1 LAYLG
6 DVIDG
11 KYEILRE
18 LGRGGMSI
26 VYLAMDKR
34 LNKQWAIK
42 EFRKDKDDENRRVAL
57 ESLLKEA
64 NIMKK
69 LDHPTLPRIVDI
81 IDQDSTIYIVM
92 DYIEGESLNKVLD
105 AYGAQPQDAVIEWA
119 KQLSEVLD
127 YLHTRKP
134 PVIYRDMK
142 PANIMLKPDGTIRL
156 IDFGIAREYKEGS
169 TGDTEIIG
177 TRGYAA
183 PEQFGEKGQTDAR
196 TDIYSLGV
204 TLYHLVTGKNPAEPP
219 YEIYPIRHW
228 NPNLSS
234 GLEWLIQ
241 KCTQLN
247 PNDRFQS
254 CAEVIY
260 VLNNLDKFVSTYKHK
275 LRSKLN
281 WFIASVSVTLVC
293 ALAGTTMGI
302 VSYNNKA
309 NELNRYKSQGT
320 ISGYI
325 QAINVDATDYDSY
338 SSLVDLIDKNIDI
351 ILPGELS
358 SSVDAE
364 TLHDSREMYLGEL
377 QKAVSGETLSKLRE
391 KSVKNYVKTNYDMG
405 LLILNKYAENK
416 ESEETNAISFKKA
429 VPYFRNVI
437 SAVEDNNNNY
447 NGCGLDEKQYFT
459 AVYYYLIGDFRESE
473 NQVKNSQVDEKGEF
487 TVSEVVRKLDLDY
500 LQIDDSGVIADFY
513 GAYWELLQRST
524 ADVDNNSSLSTKAR
538 LNLVYMNSNTA
549 VRLKDQFFVTSS
561 TKDSQ
566 TLRPAE
572 GVESFYSHLVSAY
585 LSSEKVID
593 TDLDKTS
600 EIYRILKER
609 LENTRNGID
618 NLREELSN
626 LYIKNGKTIKLEKIK

>member
-1 LAYLG
+1 MAYLG

-473 NQVKNSQVDEKGEF
+473 NQVKNSQVDEKGKF